1 MESFFLFYA
10 FSLIK
15 CVHFQPVKHDFV
27 FQLSALFFWNH
38 RMGKKRNSKYSGVYR
53 NRKKNKSEKERKMS
67 KPNSAENTLKQLYQT
82 TLLLYQFA
90 CDPFKKCVH
99 LLFSSLFFYRIFV
112 LYLSFE
118 TSSFFLDRNSFY
130 LYSQKFLRLAK
141 ALWII
146 WCG

>member
-1 MESFFLFYA
+1 M
-10 FSLIK
+10 I
-15 CVHFQPVKHDFV
+15 
-27 FQLSALFFWNH
+27 LFFNS
-38 RMGKKRNSKYSGVYR
+38 RPFFSEIIEREKRETANIQAYSGIE
-53 NRKKNKSEKERKMS
+53 KKNKSEKERKMS

-118 TSSFFLDRNSFY
+118 TSFFFLDRNSFY

-146 WCG
+146 

>member
-1 MESFFLFYA
+1 M
-10 FSLIK
+10 I
-15 CVHFQPVKHDFV
+15 
-27 FQLSALFFWNH
+27 LFFNSRPFFSEIIEWE
-38 RMGKKRNSKYSGVYR
+38 KRETANIQAYTGIE
-53 NRKKNKSEKERKMS
+53 KKNKSEKERKMS

-146 WCG
+146 